1 MHKKRKI
8 SEWTRSRTK
17 MHMQNVPRNC
27 RIGSMLAIAQ
37 HNSRVGGAIMN
48 GFAQNHETEKSEHHF
63 YEEHPRVEGNTTP
76 RPPARVAHCTL
87 NLLLRE
93 GSSLGSI
100 CRSTLR
106 QWSNELVRKEYT
118 KGKGMRGKSTNHWA
132 SRYPFGEDDTSHHL
146 ATDHIAD
153 RE

>member
-1 MHKKRKI
+1 
-8 SEWTRSRTK
+8 
-17 MHMQNVPRNC
+17 
-27 RIGSMLAIAQ
+27 MLAIAQ
-37 HNSRVGGAIMN
+37 YNSGVGGAIMN

-63 YEEHPRVEGNTTP
+63 DEEHPRVEGNTTP

-106 QWSNELVRKEYT
+106 QWSNELVRK
-118 KGKGMRGKSTNHWA
+118 GIH
-132 SRYPFGEDDTSHHL
+132 SRDE
-146 ATDHIAD
+146 
-153 RE
+153 RECEVRTLTIGLLVTLLERMIQVTT